1 MTAQAGKDLL
11 IRLAANGQTTRTVA
25 GLRARSISF
34 NNRSVDTTSADSP
47 GGWRTLLSGGG
58 LRSAAVA
65 GSGVF
70 VDDAADESV
79 RAAAFSGETA
89 AVEIVVPDFGVI
101 SGPFQVTA
109 LEYAGRHDGELT
121 FAMTLESAGAVDFV
135 PEAAS

>member
-11 IRLAANGQTTRTVA
+11 IRLAANGQALQTVA

-34 NNRSVDTTSADSP
+34 NNRSVDVTTADSP

-70 VDDAADESV
+70 VDAAADESV
-79 RAAAFSGETA
+79 RAAAFSGESA
-89 AVEIVVPDFGVI
+89 AMEIIVPGFGVV
-101 SGPFQVTA
+101 SGPFQVSA

-121 FAMTLESAGAVDFV
+121 FSMTLESAGPVEFA
-135 PEAAS
+135 PEPAA